1 MRRNEGC
8 FVDCLTHYTGCSGGR
23 EGSFEMAQEERA
35 EREQRMQGKA
45 AELADWAEADAPGP
59 QLRRKRSRKLS
70 IITTRRRTPQ
80 LVGV

>member
-1 MRRNEGC
+1 
-8 FVDCLTHYTGCSGGR
+8 
-23 EGSFEMAQEERA
+23 
-35 EREQRMQGKA
+35 MQGKT
-45 AELADWAEADAPGP
+45 AEPADWAEADAPGP